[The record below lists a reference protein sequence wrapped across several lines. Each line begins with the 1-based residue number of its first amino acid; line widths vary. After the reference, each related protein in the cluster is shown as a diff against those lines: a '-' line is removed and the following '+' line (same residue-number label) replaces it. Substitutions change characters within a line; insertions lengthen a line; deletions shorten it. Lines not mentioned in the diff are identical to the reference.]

1 MPCLKKKNRGR
12 RQNIYVT
19 KLRFVY
25 SQPRP
30 SGVLRNNAC
39 LLLPLL
45 STDNSHHFYGHKG
58 SLCQETVNIGVGTN
72 GRFGIRF
79 YPVLSSVVL
88 HCPVLSCLLL
98 C

>member
-1 MPCLKKKNRGR
+1 MFEKNCRKETGYI
-12 RQNIYVT
+12 NVI
-19 KLRFVY
+19 KLRFAY

-45 STDNSHHFYGHKG
+45 LTDNGHHLYGHKG
-58 SLCQETVNIGVGTN
+58 SLCPEIVNIGIGTN

-88 HCPVLSCLLL
+88 HCPVPSCLLL